1 MKQIEIDGLKVKVI
15 NQDEVEKYL
24 TPEDKEMDLRAQA
37 AVDEAI
43 KRNEF
48 FESLRKKND
57 KN

>member
-43 KRNEF
+43 
-48 FESLRKKND
+48 RKKND